1 MLQEHINTN
10 RHWEIQLSASYVS
23 FFSAYFSFLFILSF
37 FIFIFI
43 IFFSYLL
50 SFLSPATFSCLVYY
64 RAALVYYS
72 TIIVADAGRVADAGN
87 ERKESLTPN
96 FRSHQCNGWKGCHY
110 YPQKPQKQDTDCI
123 NFLCFILMM
132 TLKLVIDPSMII
144 REREVSV
151 IILLS
156 ECGRTP
162 GGEKGDNANR

>member
-43 IFFSYLL
+43 IFFSYLF
-50 SFLSPATFSCLVYY
+50 SFLSPATFSCPS
-64 RAALVYYS
+64 ALVYYS